1 MTGMVVG
8 IDEVDFD
15 FSLDGGTT
23 WAEVP
28 EARNMFIPETSTDWR
43 DRTTLSV
50 TDRHKRYGRG
60 MKDTGE
66 GAINCFATVP
76 VLDTAA
82 LMEAVADPDGV
93 TFRVTFKPD
102 ETQSAG
108 DVFTYKAHVEL
119 AMGGESEVDA
129 DAMCSLKLRPSGGVA
144 RVKGALIA

>member
-8 IDEVDFD
+8 IDEVDFEY
-15 FSLDGGTT
+15 SLDAGTA

-28 EARNMFIPETSTDWR
+28 DAKNVFIPETTTDWR

-76 VLDTAA
+76 ALDAAA
-82 LMEAVADPDGV
+82 LMEAVTDPDGV
-93 TFRVTFKPD
+93 SFRVTFKPD

-119 AMGGESEVDA
+119 SLGGESEVDS
-129 DAMCSLKLRPSGGVA
+129 DAMCSLKLRPSGPVD